1 MNEQLRKCPTCL
13 TPVKDASLGLR
24 DYRWVVEELPGRVA
38 PMDIDFALERKGR
51 FLFVEFK
58 PPGGGLSVGA
68 RILYKTLV
76 RAGHDVWLVQG
87 DGPVQ
92 AGPMDA
98 NGNVVFTAEMTV
110 PELAKRVRMWFDGA
124 GEER

>member
-13 TPVKDASLGLR
+13 TPVAEANLGLR
-24 DYRWVVEELPGRVA
+24 DYRWVVESLPGRVA
-38 PMDIDFALERKGR
+38 PMDIDFALEKNGR
-51 FLFVEFK
+51 FLFIEFK
-58 PPGGGLSVGA
+58 PTGGGVSVGA

-87 DGPVQ
+87 EGPVQ
-92 AGPMDA
+92 AGPMDR
-98 NGNVVFTAEMTV
+98 NGNVTFAAEMSV